1 VIDERQYTMKQRWA
15 MIAAAALLAS
25 ACTAPGSPGQ
35 ALGPA
40 PPPQP
45 ASPGLGD
52 RVAATL
58 SDAIRFVTVNP
69 PGDEAPLA
77 EFFAARLRAAGAEAD
92 VIPTPSGASTLGRA
106 AVWGRYAGSGR
117 GAPIVLLSHLDVV
130 PAQAESWEFEPFAGV
145 IRDGYVYGRGAIDAK
160 GAAVVHLATVT
171 ELARRGRTLDRDI
184 IFLSVPEEETGGWY
198 GAGYLLREHPKL
210 LRGAG
215 YLLTE
220 GGGVRLPPGDGP
232 PVWGVAITEKNPCWL
247 RVTASGTPG
256 HSSVPPRDA
265 AVPRLISTLTQLQ
278 NMETNV
284 AVIPE
289 VAAMFAALAPFAP
302 PEDRA
307 GFADLESA
315 FENDP
320 AFRLRFLSNLQYA
333 ALVRATLVPTVLEG
347 SPRTNVNPASATA
360 HVDARL
366 LPGESCS
373 AFASHIRTL
382 ITDPGVS
389 VEPILSFPSRTS
401 SADTPLFHAIERVA
415 AAADPG
421 AVVVPRVISGFTD
434 AHYFRDRGLVAY
446 GFIPRWRNADE
457 PWGVHGPDERISIV
471 NLERGVT
478 TLIAILEELDRVE
491 AAQPR

>member
-1 VIDERQYTMKQRWA
+1 VSDERQYTMKRRWA
-15 MIAAAALLAS
+15 VIATAALLAS
-25 ACTAPGSPGQ
+25 ACTAPGDPRPT
-35 ALGPA
+35 LGPA
-40 PPPQP
+40 PPPRP
-45 ASPGLGD
+45 AAPGLAD

-69 PGDEAPLA
+69 PGDEAQLA
-77 EFFAARLRAAGAEAD
+77 EFFAARLREVGAEAK

-106 AVWGRYAGSGR
+106 AVWGRFAGRGR

-130 PAQAESWEFEPFAGV
+130 PARAEDWEIEPFAGL
-145 IRDGYVYGRGAIDAK
+145 IRDGYVHGRGAIDAK
-160 GAAVVHLATVT
+160 GAAVVHLAAVT
-171 ELARRGRTLDRDI
+171 ELARRGHALDRDI

-210 LRGAG
+210 LRGAR

-220 GGGVRLPPGDGP
+220 GGGVRVPPGDGP
-232 PVWGVAITEKNPCWL
+232 PIWGVAITEKNPCWL

-265 AVPRLISTLTQLQ
+265 SVPRLIATLAKLQ

-284 AVIPE
+284 EVVPE

-307 GFADLESA
+307 GFADLDTALED
-315 FENDP
+315 DP
-320 AFRLRFLSNLQYA
+320 AFRSRFLSNLQYA
-333 ALVRATLVPTVLEG
+333 ALVRATLTPTVLKG
-347 SPRTNVNPASATA
+347 SPRTNVIPATA
-360 HVDARL
+360 TARVDARL

-373 AFASHIRTL
+373 AFASHVRTVV
-382 ITDPGVS
+382 TDPGIS

-401 SADTPLFHAIERVA
+401 SADTPLFRAIERVA
-415 AAADPG
+415 AATDPG
-421 AVVVPRVISGFTD
+421 AVVVPRVISGSTD
-434 AHYFRDRGLVAY
+434 AHYFRDQGLIAY
-446 GFIPRWRNADE
+446 GFVPRWRNAGE
-457 PWGVHGPDERISIV
+457 PWGVHGPDERISIE

-478 TLIAILEELDRVE
+478 TLISILEELDRVE
-491 AAQPR
+491 ATEGR

>member
-1 VIDERQYTMKQRWA
+1 VINERQYIKKRRWA
-15 MIAAAALLAS
+15 VLATAALLAS
-25 ACTAPGSPGQ
+25 ACAAPSSPSRT
-35 ALGPA
+35 LGPA
-40 PPPQP
+40 SPPQP

-69 PGDEAPLA
+69 PGDEARLA
-77 EFFAARLRAAGAEAD
+77 EFFAAQLRAAGAEAE
-92 VIPTPSGASTLGRA
+92 VIPTPPGASTIGRA
-106 AVWGRYAGSGR
+106 AVLGRYAGQGDR
-117 GAPIVLLSHLDVV
+117 APIVLLSHLDVV
-130 PAQAESWEFEPFAGV
+130 PAEAESWEFEPFAGV

-160 GAAVVHLATVT
+160 GAAVVHLAVIT
-171 ELARRGRTLDRDI
+171 ELARRGRVLDRDV

-210 LRGAG
+210 LRDAG

-220 GGGVRLPPGDGP
+220 GGGIRVPPGDGP

-256 HSSVPPRDA
+256 HSSVPSRDA
-265 AVPRLISTLTQLQ
+265 SVPRLIAALERLQ

-284 AVIPE
+284 EVIPE
-289 VAAMFAALAPFAP
+289 VATMFAALAPFAA

-307 GFADLESA
+307 AFADLESA
-315 FENDP
+315 LEDDP
-320 AFRLRFLSNLQYA
+320 AFRSRFLSNLQYA

-347 SPRTNVNPASATA
+347 GPRTNVIPATATA

-373 AFASHIRTL
+373 AFATHIRSI
-382 ITDPGVS
+382 ITDPGIS
-389 VEPILSFPSRTS
+389 LETILSFPSRTS

-415 AAADPG
+415 GAADPG

-446 GFIPRWRNADE
+446 GFVPRWRDAAE
-457 PWGVHGPDERISIV
+457 PWAVHGPDERISIE

-491 AAQPR
+491 SARSR

>member
-1 VIDERQYTMKQRWA
+1 ML
-15 MIAAAALLAS
+15 IAASALLAA
-25 ACTAPGSPGQ
+25 ACTAPASSTRP
-35 ALGPA
+35 LGPA
-40 PPPQP
+40 SRPQP

-69 PGDEAPLA
+69 PGDEARLA
-77 EFFAARLRAAGAEAD
+77 EFFAAQLRAAGAEAE
-92 VIPTPSGASTLGRA
+92 VIPTPSGASKIGRA
-106 AVWGRYAGSGR
+106 AVLGRYAGQGGR
-117 GAPIVLLSHLDVV
+117 PPIVLLSHLDVV
-130 PAQAESWEFEPFAGV
+130 PAQAAAWKFEPFAGV
-145 IRDGYVYGRGAIDAK
+145 IRDGYVHGRGAIDAK
-160 GAAVVHLATVT
+160 GAAVVHLAAVT
-171 ELARRGRTLDRDI
+171 ELARRGRVLDRDV
-184 IFLSVPEEETGGWY
+184 IFLSVPDEETGGWY
-198 GAGYLLREHPKL
+198 GAGHLLREHPKL

-220 GGGVRLPPGDGP
+220 GGSIRVPPGDEP
-232 PVWGVAITEKNPCWL
+232 PIWGVAVTEKNPCWL

-265 AVPRLISTLTQLQ
+265 AVPRLIATLEQLRK
-278 NMETNV
+278 METNV
-284 AVIPE
+284 EVIPE
-289 VAAMFAALAPFAP
+289 VAAMFAALAPFAQ

-307 GFADLESA
+307 GFADLEHA
-315 FENDP
+315 LDDDP
-320 AFRLRFLSNLQYA
+320 AFRNRFLSNLQYA

-347 SPRTNVNPASATA
+347 SPRTNVNPPSATA
-360 HVDARL
+360 HIDARL

-373 AFASHIRTL
+373 AFANHVRTAVS
-382 ITDPGVS
+382 DPGVS

-415 AAADPG
+415 AATDPG

-434 AHYFRDRGLVAY
+434 AHYFRDHGIVAY
-446 GFIPRWRNADE
+446 GFVPRWREGDKD
-457 PWGVHGPDERISIV
+457 WGVHGPDERISIE

-491 AAQPR
+491 ARQSD

>member
-1 VIDERQYTMKQRWA
+1 MKRLWA
-15 MIAAAALLAS
+15 AIAAAALFAS
-25 ACTAPGSPGQ
+25 ACTVPGSPAQ

-45 ASPGLGD
+45 PAPGLGD

-69 PGDEAPLA
+69 PGDEDPLA
-77 EFFAARLRAAGAEAD
+77 DFFAARLRAAGAETE
-92 VIPTPSGASTLGRA
+92 VISTPSGASTLGRA
-106 AVWGRYAGSGR
+106 AVLGRYAGRGR

-130 PAQAESWEFEPFAGV
+130 PAQAESWEFDPFAGV
-145 IRDGYVYGRGAIDAK
+145 IRNGYVHGRGAIDAK
-160 GAAVVHLATVT
+160 GAAVVHLAAVT
-171 ELARRGRTLDRDI
+171 ELARLGRVLDRDI

-220 GGGVRLPPGDGP
+220 GGGIRVSPGDGP
-232 PVWGVAITEKNPCWL
+232 PVWGVAVTEKKPCWL

-265 AVPRLISTLTQLQ
+265 SVPRLIATLERLQ

-284 AVIPE
+284 EVIPE
-289 VAAMFAALAPFAP
+289 VAAMFAALAPLAP

-307 GFADLESA
+307 GFADLDSA
-315 FENDP
+315 LENDP
-320 AFRLRFLSNLQYA
+320 AFRSRFLSNLQYA

-347 SPRTNVNPASATA
+347 SPRTNVNPPTASA
-360 HVDARL
+360 HIDASL

-373 AFASHIRTL
+373 AFTNHIRTV

-389 VEPILSFPSRTS
+389 VEPILSFPSRVS
-401 SADTPLFHAIERVA
+401 SADTPRFHAIERVA
-415 AAADPG
+415 AASDPG

-434 AHYFRDRGLVAY
+434 AHYFRDRGLIAY
-446 GFIPRWRNADE
+446 GFVPRWRNADE
-457 PWGVHGPDERISIV
+457 PWSVHGPDERISIE
-471 NLERGVT
+471 NLARGVT

-491 AAQPR
+491 AARRR